1 VDWRLPYPS
10 IRQPILAANCVATTQ
25 PLAAQAGLAMLAK
38 GGNAVDAAIATAVAL
53 TVVEPVM
60 NGIGSDAFAIVA
72 SGGQLIGL
80 NASGR
85 SPAGWTA
92 ARFANAP
99 SMPATGWDSAT
110 VPGAVSAWVALHK
123 RFGRLPFETLF
134 EPAIGYA
141 RRGFLVSPV
150 VAQIWLRQVALGAY
164 PEFAR
169 VFLPEGRAPAAG
181 EVFRCPDHA
190 NTLEA
195 IAASDGQAFYRGA
208 IAEAIAAAAK
218 REGGAMTLADLAEH
232 EPEWVTP
239 LGVDFH
245 GVRIHQLPP
254 NGQGLA
260 ALIALGVLDRCDVE
274 GLDADSAEL
283 QHLAIEATKL
293 GIADAAA
300 HVADPAAMRVEAE
313 TLLADG
319 YLRERATLIRRDRA
333 QAPDPGKPPQGG
345 TVYLAAADA
354 EGLMVSYI
362 QSNYRGFGSGIVAP
376 GTGVALNN
384 RGACFSLDPGHP
396 NCVGPRK
403 RPFNTII
410 PGFATVGG
418 APLAAFGIMGGSMQ
432 PQGHVQIALR
442 LFARGQNPQAA
453 IDAPRWRVEGGD
465 LMVESAW
472 SGAFR
477 AALAARGHKLVDG
490 GLLDFGAG
498 QVIWRLEGGGYA
510 AASESR
516 RDGQA
521 VGF

>member
-1 VDWRLPYPS
+1 MIVGGRCANRRAPSLTRSLRVDWRLPYPS
-10 IRQPILAANCVATTQ
+10 IRQPILAANCVATSQ

-72 SGGQLIGL
+72 SGGALVGL

-85 SPAGWTA
+85 SPAGWTN
-92 ARFANAP
+92 ARFADRR
-99 SMPATGWDSAT
+99 SMPATGWDSVT
-110 VPGAVSAWVALHK
+110 VPGAVSAWVGAAQAV
-123 RFGRLPFETLF
+123 RPPAFQTLF

-150 VAQIWLRQVALGAY
+150 RRADLVAPGRRARQ
-164 PEFAR
+164 
-169 VFLPEGRAPAAG
+169 
-181 EVFRCPDHA
+181 
-190 NTLEA
+190 A
-195 IAASDGQAFYRGA
+195 IASSRASSCLKAGRLRRARPSVARTMRRLWRRSPPARGTPST
-208 IAEAIAAAAK
+208 AAPLP
-218 REGGAMTLADLAEH
+218 RRSPRRPSVDGGAMTLADLAEH
-232 EPEWVTP
+232 EPEWVSP
-239 LGVDFH
+239 LAIDFQ
-245 GVRIHQLPP
+245 GVRIHELPP

-260 ALIALGVLDRCDVE
+260 ALIALGVLDRCDLD
-274 GLDADSAEL
+274 GLDADGAEL

-293 GIADAAA
+293 GMADAAA

-319 YLRERATLIRRDRA
+319 YLCERAGLIRRDRA

-354 EGLMVSYI
+354 EGMMVSYI
-362 QSNYRGFGSGIVAP
+362 QSNYRGFGSGIVVP
-376 GTGVALNN
+376 GTGIALNN
-384 RGACFSLDPGHP
+384 RGACFSLDPDHP

-418 APLAAFGIMGGSMQ
+418 APLAAFGVMGGSMQ

-453 IDAPRWRVEGGD
+453 IDAPRWRIEGGD
-465 LMVESAW
+465 LIVEFGLERGLS
-472 SGAFR
+472 R
-477 AALAARGHKLVDG
+477 CAR
-490 GLLDFGAG
+490 
-498 QVIWRLEGGGYA
+498 R
-510 AASESR
+510 SR
-516 RDGQA
+516 PQA
-521 VGF
+521 C